1 MRNSFYKV
9 VSGFIASLLFIGNVS
24 AQLSPNVTPT
34 GTTCGHNNGS
44 AVANPTGGSGY
55 TYQWSCGCSNT
66 NTASGLASG
75 PYTVTVYSIPI
86 SDSVVA
92 QFNIAASTGIQVF
105 LQSDTMPRCGQ
116 INGSI
121 LCSVSAGTGQS
132 TLNTFLKNDSIVE
145 SGGGT
150 DYTHADTGTYI
161 FFALDITTGC
171 ADTLPP
177 IVLTDTS
184 SYASFNGVAVTPD
197 SCYGSNNGAITVTL
211 GNCASGCTYSWAHIP
226 SDNTPTAT
234 GLTAGL
240 DTFYVSKGGCTNLD
254 TVINVPGPLAPLA
267 DSLTTHPDHCS
278 QNVGS
283 AIVLT
288 TGGTGPYIYNWSMG
302 NSLGDSVSQLV
313 GDSTVYVTVT
323 DSHGCMSKDSGY
335 VGKTPGPRANMTQSD
350 TICGSDNTGILIV
363 TPTSNDGP
371 FTYLWSSGHTTSVDA
386 GLAQGT
392 YYVTVYNAVGC
403 DTVLQGI
410 VPAYIVQNTATVS
423 PSATVTQGQT
433 VTISLMTN
441 VPYTSVNW
449 DPYIPGSTNT
459 LIASFVPTETTQY
472 AVTVKYGQT
481 CFFTDSFQIAVIP
494 DTSNK
499 IIIPNTFTPNGDGIN
514 DNFKLITYP
523 AVNTFHIWIY
533 DRWGNKVYESTDVD
547 FNWNGQDQYAGDKPL
562 DTGVYAYVV
571 QYQTYGSGEKQ
582 TVGGNISL
590 VR

>member
-1 MRNSFYKV
+1 MRNSFHKV
-9 VSGFIASLLFIGNVS
+9 VSCFIASLLFIGNVS

-44 AVANPTGGSGY
+44 AVANPTGGTGY

-66 NTASGLASG
+66 NQATGLASG
-75 PYTVTVYSIPI
+75 PYTVTVYSVPI

-92 QFNIAASTGIQVF
+92 MFNIATSSGIHVF
-105 LQSDTMPRCGQ
+105 LDSDTMPRCGHN
-116 INGSI
+116 NGSI

-150 DYTHADTGTYI
+150 DYTNADTGTYV
-161 FFALDITTGC
+161 FFAVDLATGC

-177 IVLTDTS
+177 IVLSDTS
-184 SYASFNGVAVTPD
+184 SYATFTGVTVKQD
-197 SCYGSNNGAITVTL
+197 SCYGSNNGSITVTL

-234 GLTAGL
+234 GLSAGL

-254 TVINVPGPLAPLA
+254 TIINVSGPLAPIA
-267 DSLTTHPDHCS
+267 DSLTVHPDHCG

-288 TGGTGPYIYNWSMG
+288 SGGTGPFTYNWSMG
-302 NSLGDSVSQLV
+302 NSLGDSVSQLS

-323 DSHGCMSKDSGY
+323 DSHGCTSKDSGY
-335 VGKTPGPRANMTQSD
+335 VGKTPGPRANMTPSD
-350 TICGSDNTGILIV
+350 SICGSDNTGILIV
-363 TPTSNDGP
+363 TPTTNDGP
-371 FTYLWSSGHTTSVDA
+371 FTYFWSNANTTNVDA
-386 GLAQGT
+386 GLSQGT

-410 VPAYIVQNTATVS
+410 VPAYVIQNNVTITPS
-423 PSATVTQGQT
+423 PTVTRGQT
-433 VTISLMTN
+433 VTIELNTN
-441 VPYTSVNW
+441 APFTSVTW
-449 DPYIPGSTNT
+449 DPYIPGSTNS
-459 LIASFVPTETTQY
+459 LIASFVPTQFTQY
-472 AVTVKYGQT
+472 SVTVKYGQS
-481 CFFTDSFQIAVIP
+481 CFFTDSFQIGVSI
-494 DTSNK
+494 DSTDN
-499 IIIPNTFTPNGDGIN
+499 ITIPNTFTPNGDNIN
-514 DNFKLITYP
+514 DEFFLISHP
-523 AVNTFHIWIY
+523 AIQNFHIWIY

-547 FNWNGQDQYAGDKPL
+547 FKWDGHDQYAGDKPL
-562 DTGVYAYVV
+562 DTGVFAYVL
-571 QYQTYGSGEKQ
+571 QYETYNKAEKK
-582 TVGGNISL
+582 TIGGNISL